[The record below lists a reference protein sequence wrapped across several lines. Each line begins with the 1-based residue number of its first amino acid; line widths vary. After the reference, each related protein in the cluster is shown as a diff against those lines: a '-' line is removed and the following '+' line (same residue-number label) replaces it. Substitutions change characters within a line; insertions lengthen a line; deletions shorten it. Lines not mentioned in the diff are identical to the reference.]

1 LGVQHWES
9 DNQLTPGS
17 CLAHM
22 MEDDTPGLSSIAL
35 RALQQLFLE
44 QEAHLVSSLQDL
56 FKDQEKRITT
66 AVLAGLNDG
75 PKVQLATATPASPLP
90 LGRFSISP
98 QLTKVHEVAPRVDLP
113 NVPMHR
119 EEAQEEEDTK
129 KVAVVGAI
137 SEEKDEP
144 PTIEETEN
152 SQGQPKLLRKQVQPL
167 QDYAEFH
174 NTQLYHRRIGHEIYD
189 TDTKFEVYQKKTR
202 KFLDSSLFGK
212 ILAAIILLN
221 CVSLGWQVDWG
232 VQNYNLTEP
241 VIFEV
246 ITTLFTIIFTAE
258 FSTRCFAYG
267 IYMFAWFN
275 TEIGWNIFDCV
286 LVVSSLID
294 EVMSRTSDGINV
306 TALRVLRLA
315 RLLRILRVFRVV
327 RYFTDLRVMVQ
338 GILLSAKTLVWAIA
352 LLMVLM
358 FSVTV
363 CICQLLRP
371 YLASLDSDTEKA
383 ELTDSFGSM
392 IVGIFTLFQ
401 AMSGGVDW
409 GEVALKLNKVSWML
423 ALLFCVYM
431 AFALFCVLNVMTGVF
446 VENAS
451 KMTSADEEMI
461 MMEEVRARQDYVD
474 TVSRLFADCDKDN
487 SGAVE
492 WEEFQECAADLRFQT
507 CFKKLGIALDTE
519 ADLKN
524 VFHMLDFQNNG
535 SVSVEEFALGIQM
548 FSGGAKS
555 IDVARLMFEVTTIK
569 KYMTDMYDVLI
580 GPVAEE
586 DKGVLGVTPTQRPS
600 AMTAEVV
607 ARASVVHGKGAEG
620 LQGVVPDGSTG

>member
-1 LGVQHWES
+1 
-9 DNQLTPGS
+9 
-17 CLAHM
+17 M

-75 PKVQLATATPASPLP
+75 PKVQLAATATPASPLP
-90 LGRFSISP
+90 MGRFSISP
-98 QLTKVHEVAPRVDLP
+98 QQLTRVHEVAPRVDLP

-129 KVAVVGAI
+129 KVAVVGSI

-152 SQGQPKLLRKQVQPL
+152 SKGQPKLLRKQVQPL
-167 QDYAEFH
+167 QDFAEFH
-174 NTQLYHRRIGHEIYD
+174 NTQLYHRRIGYEIYD

-232 VQNYNLTEP
+232 VQNYNVTEP

-519 ADLKN
+519 ADLTN

-607 ARASVVHGKGAEG
+607 ARASVVQGKGAEG
-620 LQGVVPDGSTG
+620 LQGVVPDGSTR

>member
-1 LGVQHWES
+1 
-9 DNQLTPGS
+9 
-17 CLAHM
+17 
-22 MEDDTPGLSSIAL
+22 ME
-35 RALQQLFLE
+35 
-44 QEAHLVSSLQDL
+44 
-56 FKDQEKRITT
+56 
-66 AVLAGLNDG
+66 
-75 PKVQLATATPASPLP
+75 
-90 LGRFSISP
+90 
-98 QLTKVHEVAPRVDLP
+98 LP
-113 NVPMHR
+113 NVPLHT
-119 EEAQEEEDTK
+119 EEIEQEGRQDKDEVKEET
-129 KVAVVGAI
+129 VVRAM
-137 SEEKDEP
+137 SDEKDDP
-144 PTIEETEN
+144 PTIEESEGQT
-152 SQGQPKLLRKQVQPL
+152 GQPKLLRKQVQPL
-167 QDYAEFH
+167 QDYADFH
-174 NTQLYHRRIGHEIYD
+174 QTQFYHRRVGYEIYE
-189 TDTKFEVYQKKTR
+189 TDTKFQVYQKKTR
-202 KFLDSSLFGK
+202 RFLDSSLFGK
-212 ILAAIILLN
+212 ILAGIILLN
-221 CVSLGWQVDWG
+221 CMSLGWQVDWG
-232 VQNYNLTEP
+232 VRNYSQTEP
-241 VIFEV
+241 VVFEV
-246 ITTLFTIIFTAE
+246 ITTLFTLVFSVE
-258 FSTRCFAYG
+258 FITRCFAYG
-267 IYMFAWFN
+267 IYMLNWYN
-275 TEIGWNIFDCV
+275 SELGWNIFDGILV
-286 LVVSSLID
+286 LSSLLD

-338 GILLSAKTLVWAIA
+338 GILLSAKTLIWAIA

-371 YLASLDSDTEKA
+371 YLASLESETEKT
-383 ELTDSFGSM
+383 ELIDSFGSM
-392 IVGIFTLFQ
+392 ILGIFTLFQ

-409 GEVALKLNKVSWML
+409 GEVALKLMKVSWWL

-535 SVSVEEFALGIQM
+535 SVSVEEFAIGIQM

-569 KYMTDMYDVLI
+569 KYMTDMYDVLV
-580 GPVAEE
+580 GPVADE
-586 DKGVLGVTPTQRPS
+586 DKFNYRVSPLEKAS
-600 AMTAEVV
+600 AATNEVIS
-607 ARASVVHGKGAEG
+607 RASVVGDIRSDVRASLMGRQEGPG
-620 LQGVVPDGSTG
+620 LQGVVPDGQVR

>member
-1 LGVQHWES
+1 
-9 DNQLTPGS
+9 
-17 CLAHM
+17 
-22 MEDDTPGLSSIAL
+22 ME
-35 RALQQLFLE
+35 
-44 QEAHLVSSLQDL
+44 
-56 FKDQEKRITT
+56 
-66 AVLAGLNDG
+66 
-75 PKVQLATATPASPLP
+75 
-90 LGRFSISP
+90 
-98 QLTKVHEVAPRVDLP
+98 LP
-113 NVPMHR
+113 NVPLHT
-119 EEAQEEEDTK
+119 EEVEEEDRHGKNEPKETF
-129 KVAVVGAI
+129 VRAM
-137 SEEKDEP
+137 SDEKDDP
-144 PTIEETEN
+144 PTIEESEGQT
-152 SQGQPKLLRKQVQPL
+152 GQPKLLRKQVQPL
-167 QDYAEFH
+167 QEFAEFH
-174 NTQLYHRRIGHEIYD
+174 QTQFYHRRVGYEIYD
-189 TDTKFEVYQKKTR
+189 TDTKFQVYQKKTR
-202 KFLDSSLFGK
+202 RFLDSSLFGK

-221 CVSLGWQVDWG
+221 CASMGWQVDWG
-232 VQNYNLTEP
+232 VRNYSLSEP
-241 VIFEV
+241 VVFEV
-246 ITTLFTIIFTAE
+246 ITTLFTLVFSVE
-258 FSTRCFAYG
+258 FATRCFAYG
-267 IYMFAWFN
+267 IFMFSWYN
-275 TEIGWNIFDCV
+275 SEIGWNIFDGTLV
-286 LVVSSLID
+286 LSSLLD

-338 GILLSAKTLVWAIA
+338 GILLSAKTLIWAIA

-371 YLASLDSDTEKA
+371 YLASLESETEKT

-392 IVGIFTLFQ
+392 ILGIFTLFQ

-409 GEVALKLNKVSWML
+409 GEVALKLMKVSWWL

-446 VENAS
+446 VEHAS

-492 WEEFQECAADLRFQT
+492 WEEFQHCASDLHFQT

-535 SVSVEEFALGIQM
+535 SVSVEEFAIGIQM
-548 FSGGAKS
+548 FSGGAKR

-569 KYMTDMYDVLI
+569 KYMTDMYDVLV

-586 DKGVLGVTPTQRPS
+586 DKFNFRVSPLEKANAATN
-600 AMTAEVV
+600 EVIS
-607 ARASVVHGKGAEG
+607 RASVVGDIRDDVRASLMGRQEGPG
-620 LQGVVPDGSTG
+620 LQGVVPDGHMR